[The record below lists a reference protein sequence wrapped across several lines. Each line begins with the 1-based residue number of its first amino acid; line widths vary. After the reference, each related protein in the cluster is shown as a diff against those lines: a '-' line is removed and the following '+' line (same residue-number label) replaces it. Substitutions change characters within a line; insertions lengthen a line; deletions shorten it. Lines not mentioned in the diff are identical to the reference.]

1 MNTVTLLTLLILA
14 CLCAVSGITIV
25 ALRRAV
31 SRLRNEKESAE
42 AARSDLSQ
50 KLAATESLLAETR
63 QTRDGAQS
71 DLRDLR
77 EEHLRI
83 QTELAALRASSES
96 EIAALRQKNAEER
109 EAERTER
116 EKLEERFR
124 LEFKNLATEILGEQ
138 SREFKQ
144 TNKESLDIL
153 LKPFRDN
160 ITEFRERVERIYS
173 HENEQ
178 RGELKNEL
186 KRLMELNQ
194 HISADAR
201 NLTDALKGNS
211 KVQGD
216 WGEMLLETILDSSSL
231 SKGIHYETQYN
242 IKDREGHNLRPDV
255 VLHLPEKKEIV
266 IDSKVSLTAFVNYT
280 SAESEEERQRHMAAH
295 VASVRQHVVELGRKE
310 YQRLLNSPDFVIMFI
325 PNEPAFLAALQSD
338 PKIWSDAYER
348 KVIVSSPTNL
358 FALLK
363 LVADL
368 WKYNDQDKNTK
379 EIAACGLKLYEQ
391 LVAFTASLEGVGAAL
406 GKAREAYED
415 AHKRLCTGNDNI
427 IRVGER
433 LRRTARLQT
442 KRQHTPRTLELAG
455 SDSDE
460 EQPSEP
466 VEPVEPAGTSAAGIP
481 EQVPAPGNLAP
492 SPEGDDR

>member
-1 MNTVTLLTLLILA
+1 MNTTAILIIVLLGAAVAALA
-14 CLCAVSGITIV
+14 AAAVV
-25 ALRRAV
+25 LRRETA
-31 SRLRNEKESAE
+31 RLRSEKESAE
-42 AARSDLSQ
+42 ASQTDLGQ
-50 KLAATESLLAETR
+50 RLAATETLLTETR
-63 QTRDGAQS
+63 QARDGAQTE
-71 DLRDLR
+71 LRALR
-77 EEHLRI
+77 EEHLRT
-83 QTELAALRASSES
+83 QTDLAALRASSAA
-96 EIAALRQKNAEER
+96 EIDALRTKNAEER
-109 EAERTER
+109 DAERAAR

-144 TNKESLDIL
+144 TNKESLDLL
-153 LKPFRDN
+153 LKPFREN

-242 IKDREGHNLRPDV
+242 IKDDEGRNLRPDV
-255 VLHLPEKKEIV
+255 VLHLPEKKDIV

-280 SAESEEERQRHMAAH
+280 AAESEEERRRHMAAH

-310 YQRLLNSPDFVIMFI
+310 YQRRLNSPDFVIMFV

-391 LVAFTASLEGVGAAL
+391 LVAFTSSLEGVGTAL
-406 GKAREAYED
+406 GKARDAYED
-415 AHKRLCTGNDNI
+415 AYKRLCTGNDNI

-455 SDSDE
+455 SGAE
-460 EQPSEP
+460 EES
-466 VEPVEPAGTSAAGIP
+466 PAEIPEETPAPDGSGSRADVPTGTSESGTP
-481 EQVPAPGNLAP
+481 T
-492 SPEGDDR
+492 D